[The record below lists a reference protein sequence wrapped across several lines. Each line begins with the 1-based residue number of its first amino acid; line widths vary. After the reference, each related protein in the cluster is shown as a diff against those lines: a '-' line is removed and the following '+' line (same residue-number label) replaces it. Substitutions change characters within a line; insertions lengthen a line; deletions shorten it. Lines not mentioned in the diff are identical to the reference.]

1 MSVGWTKNGNGK
13 TQELGLRRIVGVAPG
28 ALDSDVATIGQ
39 LKALEYV
46 KREGLVVY
54 YTEEGNQLYKLVK
67 SAEDGNFYK
76 ADTKYG
82 TPIKELGSVSQDK
95 VLVGAKGAL
104 EKEFQLNRRK
114 FVDIG
119 QKIRFGHLKDGEI
132 KSDSDQ
138 AITGN
143 QLKNVGD
150 ILGVSVNTPNTKF
163 DNPSFTAVESIGSGA
178 GGQNTFKGAIDALIT
193 AVNKGYKFSDGT
205 ANHPNKDT
213 PFYLGSTIEIKAGD
227 ISKSNKKTHLGKNL
241 KTQFKPKDK
250 KNEVAEFTIGLTDT
264 PEFTSV
270 KLTAAPT
277 ENTHAVNKAY
287 VDEKL
292 KDVASNIH
300 FMSVHT
306 PTTTPKNKRQL

>member
-54 YTEEGNQLYKLVK
+54 YTQEGNQLYKLVK

-150 ILGVSVNTPNTKF
+150 ILG
-163 DNPSFTAVESIGSGA
+163 
-178 GGQNTFKGAIDALIT
+178 QNTFKGAITELIK
-193 AVNKGYKFSDGT
+193 AVNKGYKFSDGIHHRI
-205 ANHPNKDT
+205 NR
-213 PFYLGSTIEIKAGD
+213 GSRI
-227 ISKSNKKTHLGKNL
+227 
-241 KTQFKPKDK
+241 
-250 KNEVAEFTIGLTDT
+250 
-264 PEFTSV
+264 
-270 KLTAAPT
+270 
-277 ENTHAVNKAY
+277 
-287 VDEKL
+287 
-292 KDVASNIH
+292 
-300 FMSVHT
+300 
-306 PTTTPKNKRQL
+306 